1 MSDVS
6 IIPLGGMGKVTQN
19 MYLYVSGDEILI
31 IDCGIGFPDIQMY
44 GADIL
49 IPDTT
54 YLHSL
59 LDEGKKIVGM
69 ILTHGHDDHI
79 GATPYILSELPE
91 FPIYASPLTAGFA
104 ENRMS
109 ASPVY
114 RAITV
119 IRDKEWFK
127 IGTAFEALPVAAT
140 HSVPDTKHFFI
151 RTPAGTIYHGTDF
164 KLDKDPVDG
173 IFTDE
178 EAIASYS
185 QSEHVLCMLMD
196 CLRVE
201 KSDWVPSESMAG
213 PALDAAILST
223 KGKAIVTL
231 MSSHI
236 HRIQQT
242 IYAAQKAGRKIA
254 FVGRSVEQNVE
265 VAVRLKKLHIPE
277 GMQIDKRD
285 INSFPHSEICI
296 VIAGSQG
303 QEGSSLVRAVF
314 GEHPTLQ
321 ITAQDKVVFSADA
334 IPGNE
339 IPYYSAIDELCR
351 NGVDVIYPAIEPT
364 IHQSGHGSAPE
375 QRHLLD
381 LVKPQYVM
389 PIGGADRHRV
399 KFTQFVAAPLHFEL
413 NNVLLPAHGEIVHF
427 ADGKVDMNDSVQ
439 ISPRIVDG
447 LGIGDVGPQVLSDR
461 KALSEA
467 GIIVVLIPR
476 VKGKF
481 DFRDIQIISR
491 GFVFMKEADEVIAF
505 IKEETTAAI
514 KSLPNKVK
522 DGEIK
527 RKVERTLAKKLYKV
541 IKREPMIV
549 IDII

>member
-1 MSDVS
+1 
-6 IIPLGGMGKVTQN
+6 
-19 MYLYVSGDEILI
+19 
-31 IDCGIGFPDIQMY
+31 
-44 GADIL
+44 
-49 IPDTT
+49 
-54 YLHSL
+54 
-59 LDEGKKIVGM
+59 
-69 ILTHGHDDHI
+69 
-79 GATPYILSELPE
+79 
-91 FPIYASPLTAGFA
+91 
-104 ENRMS
+104 
-109 ASPVY
+109 
-114 RAITV
+114 
-119 IRDKEWFK
+119 
-127 IGTAFEALPVAAT
+127 
-140 HSVPDTKHFFI
+140 
-151 RTPAGTIYHGTDF
+151 
-164 KLDKDPVDG
+164 
-173 IFTDE
+173 
-178 EAIASYS
+178 
-185 QSEHVLCMLMD
+185 
-196 CLRVE
+196 
-201 KSDWVPSESMAG
+201 MAG
-213 PALDAAILST
+213 PALESALLST
-223 KGKAIVTL
+223 KGKSIVTL

-242 IYAAQKAGRKIA
+242 IYAAQKAGRRVA

-285 INSFPHSEICI
+285 INNYPNSEVCI
-296 VIAGSQG
+296 IIAGSQG

-351 NGVDVIYPAIEPT
+351 NGVDVIYPAVEPT

-375 QRHLLD
+375 QRHLLQ

-399 KFTQFVAAPLHFEL
+399 KFVQFVAAVVDFD
-413 NNVLLPAHGEIVHF
+413 VKKVVLPAHGEVVHIQ
-427 ADGKVDMNDSVQ
+427 DGKIDMNETVP

-461 KALSEA
+461 KTLSEA

-481 DFRDIQIISR
+481 DFNDIQIISR

-505 IKEETTAAI
+505 IKEETVAAI
-514 KSLPNKVK
+514 KELPNKVK
-522 DGEIK
+522 DGEI
-527 RKVERTLAKKLYKV
+527 RRTVERKLSKKLYKV
-541 IKREPMIV
+541 IQREPMIV
-549 IDII
+549 VDII